1 MEAGPTKLYTSQ
13 ATLVII
19 YSQSDKLLLERTP
32 NAFFKD
38 TAPASD
44 MEESGTSERG
54 EGEARSDGIY
64 ARQLRALEKV
74 VRGSSRGK
82 EVGTSTI

>member
-44 MEESGTSERG
+44 MEEKWDVG
-54 EGEARSDGIY
+54 EGGR
-64 ARQLRALEKV
+64 
-74 VRGSSRGK
+74 
-82 EVGTSTI
+82 

>member
-1 MEAGPTKLYTSQ
+1 MISRISAAKKKRVEAGPTKLYTLQ

-19 YSQSDKLLLERTP
+19 YPQSEKLLLERTP

-44 MEESGTSERG
+44 MEEKWDVG
-54 EGEARSDGIY
+54 EGGR
-64 ARQLRALEKV
+64 
-74 VRGSSRGK
+74 
-82 EVGTSTI
+82 